1 MANTSP
7 PAALSIAAATV
18 RFNAGTTVLDK
29 VDLSIHQGEF
39 VSLVGPSGCGKS
51 TILRLLA
58 GLLEPSEGAVRRGD
72 NLAVAFVFQEPNLL
86 PWRNVVD
93 NIRLPLELAGVP
105 SGEQQRRIDA
115 SLSLIGLD
123 ESDQSKRPRML
134 SGGMRMRV
142 SLARALVTEPDVL
155 LLDEP
160 FAALDDMLR
169 QQLNEDVLRIREA
182 RGITTLFVT
191 HNVSEAV
198 FLSERV
204 LVMSSTPGRLV
215 DEFVVPFEYPR
226 TASLKA
232 EARFAGLAGDIA
244 QRLRAVQP

>member
-1 MANTSP
+1 MADTP
-7 PAALSIAAATV
+7 PATALSIAAATV
-18 RFNAGTTVLDK
+18 HFTAGTPVLDN
-29 VDLSIHQGEF
+29 VDLSIRQGEF

-58 GLLEPSEGAVRRGD
+58 GLLEPNEGTVRRGE
-72 NLAVAFVFQEPNLL
+72 NLTAAFVFQEPNLL
-86 PWRNVVD
+86 PWRSVVE
-93 NIRLPLELAGVP
+93 NIRLPLELARV
-105 SGEQQRRIDA
+105 SRQEQQRRIEA
-115 SLSLIGLD
+115 SLALIGLE
-123 ESDQSKRPRML
+123 ESDWNKKPRML

-169 QQLNEDVLRIREA
+169 QQLNEDVLRIHEA
-182 RGITTLFVT
+182 RVITTLFVT

-215 DEFVVPFEYPR
+215 DEFMVPFESPR

-232 EARFAGLAGDIA
+232 EPRFASLAGDIA
-244 QRLRAVQP
+244 QRLREV